1 MEVAQINF
9 KVIQMEAEGAA
20 KSCANFII
28 LPMAAKRV
36 INAYFITQKVI
47 LKQFK
52 DKVLSHANF
61 T

>member
-1 MEVAQINF
+1 LEEALIAF
-9 KVIQMEAEGAA
+9 KEAEVAA

-28 LPMAAKRV
+28 LPKAAKRE
-36 INAYFITQKVI
+36 INAYFITQRVI
-47 LKQFK
+47 MKQFK